1 MKMSF
6 RKIPARHAVIVMP
19 FILSIFMTGLVS
31 LISTLRSIGLA
42 DNLLQVWMGS
52 WAMSWVVAFPALL
65 LVLPLV
71 KKITGLLVEQV

>member
-1 MKMSF
+1 MSF

-19 FILSIFMTGLVS
+19 FILSVFMTCLVS

-71 KKITGLLVEQV
+71 KKITGLLVEPA

>member
-1 MKMSF
+1 MSF

-19 FILSIFMTGLVS
+19 FILSIFMTCLVS
-31 LISTLRSIGLA
+31 LISTLRSLGLA
-42 DNLLQVWMGS
+42 DNLLQVWMGA

-71 KKITGLLVEQV
+71 KKITGMLVEPA